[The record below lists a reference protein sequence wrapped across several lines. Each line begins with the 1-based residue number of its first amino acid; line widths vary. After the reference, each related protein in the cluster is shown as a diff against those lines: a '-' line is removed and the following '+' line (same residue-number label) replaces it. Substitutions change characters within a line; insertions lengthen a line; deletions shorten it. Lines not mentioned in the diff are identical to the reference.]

1 MGNSG
6 QQTAGPWPKQGARL
20 ATLRRPVLRL
30 ANPATIAMLLL
41 ALACLIGTAEAK
53 QERISCLLIG
63 SVIPGVCPL
72 PNYFTEDPLFTYVS
86 DPQQSGLPE
95 EERLRLDRLY
105 FPRTRK
111 VLVDKFDM
119 VFIYDPR
126 LQHWEP
132 RFFSDLNYA
141 FREAGMPSLWS
152 FGPSYPFIA
161 STVFYETLPIYDYS
175 GYFHSPWHIEIRDD
189 REPVF
194 LPFRELGMQRVV
206 GYGYGRMLPRQ
217 GSTTWVDI
225 QPQDLPWMVSWRPG
239 GKEAGLS
246 WVCADEFCIYWWALA
261 PSVRGQNPFAIDMM
275 TNLVLHSLD
284 LPLITDVRARR
295 EARYLLSS
303 LRAEES
309 LVLSMIEW
317 ADKFGANTMPLSERV
332 AELNLDMA
340 KAKEHY
346 LDQEYDSA
354 ITILDSTSSEMA
366 AMTKDAVD
374 LKNAALRWVFVSEWL
389 VVTATFCLSGASVW
403 SLMVRRKVYRP
414 AAATRVSPT
423 YKGKGIWSEEKQM

>member
-1 MGNSG
+1 MVVALSC
-6 QQTAGPWPKQGARL
+6 L
-20 ATLRRPVLRL
+20 A
-30 ANPATIAMLLL
+30 A
-41 ALACLIGTAEAK
+41 TAEAR

-72 PNYFTEDPLFTYVS
+72 PNYFSEDPLFMYMS
-86 DPQQSGLPE
+86 DPQQAGLPD

-111 VLVDKFDM
+111 VLLDKFDM

-126 LQHWEP
+126 LEHWEP

-141 FREAGMPSLWS
+141 FREAAMPSFWS

-161 STVFYETLPIYDYS
+161 STIFYETLPIYDYS
-175 GYFHSPWHIEIRDD
+175 GYFSRPWRLVFREN

-194 LPFRELGMQRVV
+194 LPFRELGMERVV
-206 GYGYGRMLPRQ
+206 GHGYGRMLPRQ
-217 GSTTWVDI
+217 GSVTWVDM
-225 QPQDLPWMVSWRPG
+225 QPLDLPWMTSWRPG

-246 WVCADEFCIYWWALA
+246 WVCADEFCVYWWALA
-261 PSVRGQNPFAIDMM
+261 PSARGLNPFAIDMM
-275 TNLVLHSLD
+275 ANLVLYSLD

-295 EARYLLSS
+295 EARHLLSS

-309 LVLSMIEW
+309 LALSMIEW
-317 ADKFGANTMPLSERV
+317 ADKFGANMMPLSERV
-332 AELNLDMA
+332 SKLDIDMG

-346 LDQEYDSA
+346 VDQEYETA
-354 ITILDSTSSEMA
+354 VTILDSTSS
-366 AMTKDAVD
+366 AMSAITKDAVE
-374 LKNAALRWVFVSEWL
+374 LKNEALVWVFVSEWL
-389 VVTATFCLSGASVW
+389 VVTATFCLSGVCLW

-414 AAATRVSPT
+414 AAATRVSPA
-423 YKGKGIWSEEKQM
+423 YKGKGIWSEEKQR